1 MAINMNEPSNPR
13 RAPALEYNDRPK
25 VTPRLRRKD
34 RLLRSP
40 IDSLYRIARSI
51 GARAMLV
58 YFAHAPSS
66 FPREA
71 IWRRVG
77 YRYVFYGG
85 YKMVARTEFGAMIEC
100 NIRDVIQR
108 CIMFFGVWEP
118 NLTAFLKRRL
128 TEGDLFIDLGA
139 NVGYFTLLASRL
151 VGETGT
157 VIAVEAAPQIY
168 RALEKNLARN
178 HVQNVRAI
186 EMAVAD
192 LPGRVCLYADDGE
205 NLGATT
211 IIPRDDYASST
222 TVAANGLDEIVTL
235 DELSR
240 ARVIKIDVEG
250 AELPPLRTLL
260 RLAPTLREDAEI
272 VVELSP
278 ESLLKTGSGI
288 DEIISAFSQAGY
300 HAYDLQNSYLVSSY
314 LAQRPAE
321 RPRRIRAPISEQT
334 DVVFSRLDLEVL

>member
-1 MAINMNEPSNPR
+1 MNEPGNARS
-13 RAPALEYNDRPK
+13 APTFEYGHRPN
-25 VTPRLRRKD
+25 VTPRLRWKD
-34 RLLRSP
+34 RILRSP
-40 IDSLYRIARSI
+40 VGSLLHRTARSV
-51 GARAMLV
+51 GARAMLF

-66 FPREA
+66 FPRET
-71 IWRRVG
+71 IWQRIG
-77 YRYVFYGG
+77 YGYVFYGG
-85 YKMVARTEFGAMIEC
+85 YRMVARTVFGATVEC
-100 NIRDVIQR
+100 NMRDVIQR
-108 CIMFFGVWEP
+108 NIMFFGVWEP
-118 NLTAFLKRRL
+118 NLTAFLRRRL

-157 VIAVEAAPQIY
+157 VIAVEAAPHIFHS
-168 RALEKNLARN
+168 LEENLTRN
-178 HVQNVRAI
+178 HVHNVRAI

-192 LPGRVCLYADDGE
+192 VRGRVCLYGDDGC

-211 IIPRDDYASST
+211 IIPNNNYASST
-222 TVAANGLDEIVTL
+222 TTAAAAVLDEIVTL

-260 RLAPTLREDAEI
+260 RLAPTLRNDAEI

-278 ESLLKTGSGI
+278 ESLLKSGSST
-288 DEIISAFSQAGY
+288 DEIVGAFGDAGY
-300 HAYDLQNSYLVSSY
+300 YAYDLQNSYLASNY
-314 LAQRPAE
+314 FAQRPPV
-321 RPRRIRAPISEQT
+321 RPLRIRAPICEQT